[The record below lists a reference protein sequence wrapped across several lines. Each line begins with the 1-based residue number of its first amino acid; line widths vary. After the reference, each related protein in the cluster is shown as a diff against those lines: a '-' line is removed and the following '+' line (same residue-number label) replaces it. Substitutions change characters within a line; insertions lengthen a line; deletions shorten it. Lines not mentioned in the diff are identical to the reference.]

1 MRRDVTCLGTKRS
14 AAEWAARG
22 LLAALAAAL
31 ALASLADSLAAV
43 AVIVD
48 PAEAHRLAPWS
59 GRITAALAAER
70 FALEPTPSTSSD
82 AARLALLALR
92 QDPTAIDA
100 LSVLMLQSQLRNE
113 TYRSRAIFRVSE
125 ALSRRELKPQL
136 WAIQDA
142 VNRGDISD
150 ALDHYDLALRTSDVA
165 SDLLFPVLA
174 RAVAEPKIR
183 SMLIDKLA
191 TRPNWARSF
200 INYLAVNVVDPTTTV
215 RFFEQADR
223 AALPILDVERTA
235 VVNAV
240 AARGLYDQA
249 WSYYTLFRR
258 GVRRD
263 SSRDAHFLIS
273 TDDPAL
279 FDWATLNDAGATAS
293 IQRSL
298 GGGGLVDF
306 SAPSGAG
313 GAVLKQTELFPPGT
327 YVLEGRSA
335 NINLPAD
342 SRPYWRLSCQD
353 GREVGRVGVPNSTE
367 ADGKFIGVLTVPSQC
382 RVQTL
387 IFVVRSSSELA
398 GVVGQILSVS
408 LHPSERSP
416 I

>member
-1 MRRDVTCLGTKRS
+1 MRQDITRLGTKRS

-43 AVIVD
+43 AVIAD

-59 GRITAALAAER
+59 GRITAALAAQR

-82 AARLALLALR
+82 AARLAVLALR
-92 QDPTAIDA
+92 QDPTAVDA

-113 TYRSRAIFRVSE
+113 TYRARAIFRVSQ

-136 WAIQDA
+136 WAIEDA

-174 RAVAEPKIR
+174 HAVAEPKIR

-200 INYLAVNVVDPTTTV
+200 INYLAVNVVDPITTV

-223 AALPILDVERTA
+223 ASLPILDAERTA

-258 GVRRD
+258 GGVRRD

-273 TDDPAL
+273 ADDPAL

-293 IQRSL
+293 IQRSV
-298 GGGGLVDF
+298 GGGLVDF

-353 GREVGRVGVPNSTE
+353 GREVGRVEVPNSTE
-367 ADGKFIGVLTVPSQC
+367 ANGKFIGVLTVPSQC
-382 RVQTL
+382 SVQTL
-387 IFVVRSSSELA
+387 TFVVRSSSELA
-398 GVVGQILSVS
+398 GVAGQILSVS
-408 LHPSERSP
+408 LHPGERSP